1 LGGFSKVADFEGMGN
16 AVIAGDFNRAA
27 ELTKQAIDGGAE
39 PIEIINQGLIKG
51 MNVVGV
57 RFKAGDMYVP
67 EVMMAARA
75 MKAGMDLVKPLI
87 AEKDMPTSGKVVLGT
102 VAGDLHDIGKNLVG
116 MMMESA
122 GMTVVNLGVDITPEK
137 FAQAVREH
145 KPEVV
150 ALSALLTTTMLAM
163 KDTIEVLQEE
173 GLRSSVK
180 VIVGGA
186 PVTADFATEIG
197 ADGWAPDA
205 ASAKDL
211 ALELAGKN

>member
-1 LGGFSKVADFEGMGN
+1 MADYEGLANG
-16 AVIAGDFNRAA
+16 VVSGDFNRVA
-27 ELTKQAIDGGAE
+27 ELTRQAIDEGVA
-39 PIEIINQGLIKG
+39 PVEIINQGLIKG
-51 MNVVGV
+51 MNVVGA

-87 AEKDMPTSGKVVLGT
+87 AESDLPTAGKVVLGT

-122 GMTVVNLGVDITPEK
+122 GMNVINLGVDISPEK
-137 FAQAVREH
+137 FAEAVREH
-145 KPEVV
+145 KPDIV
-150 ALSALLTTTMLAM
+150 AMSALLTTTMLAM

-173 GLRSSVK
+173 GLRDSVK

-186 PVTADFATEIG
+186 PVTNDFATEIG

-211 ALELAGKN
+211 ALELVGK

>member
-1 LGGFSKVADFEGMGN
+1 MADYEGMANG
-16 AVIAGDFNRAA
+16 VVSGDFNRVA
-27 ELTKQAIDGGAE
+27 ELTRQAIDEGAA
-39 PIEIINQGLIKG
+39 PVEIINEGLIKG
-51 MNVVGV
+51 MNVVGA
-57 RFKAGDMYVP
+57 RFKAGEMYVP

-87 AEKDMPTSGKVVLGT
+87 AESDLPTAGKVVLGT

-122 GMTVVNLGVDITPEK
+122 GMNVINLGVDISPEK
-137 FAQAVREH
+137 FAEAVREH
-145 KPEVV
+145 KPDIV
-150 ALSALLTTTMLAM
+150 AMSALLTTTMLAM

-173 GLRSSVK
+173 GLRDSVK

-186 PVTADFATEIG
+186 PVTNDFATEIG

-211 ALELAGKN
+211 ALELVGK